1 MNCYKFNFLFLFM
14 LPCLLFGQ
22 DNVINEFKVELI
34 IFKYA
39 DFETNET
46 FKSTLEIPFEDIIYL
61 SDQNSSKKEFEYS
74 NFSNMSSYYENLFS
88 NNELSLS
95 MLPDTIFRDSSDL
108 NILEKLK
115 NKINQNSEYQLI
127 DSKSWIQT
135 IPSLESSKF
144 LQYEDKKK
152 YGFFLKFY
160 KKRFM
165 HIVLKLYLGT
175 LENSNNNIKIFIDVE
190 KRIFDNE
197 IHFFDHPHFG
207 VIVSIS
213 GI

>member
-1 MNCYKFNFLFLFM
+1 M

-95 MLPDTIFRDSSDL
+95 MLPEPIFRDSSDL

-165 HIVLKLYLGT
+165 HIVLKSYLGT

-207 VIVSIS
+207 VIVSIN

>member
-1 MNCYKFNFLFLFM
+1 MNCYKFNFLFLFI
-14 LPCLLFGQ
+14 LPCILFGQ
-22 DNVINEFKVELI
+22 DNVFSEFKVELI
-34 IFKYA
+34 IFKYT
-39 DFETNET
+39 DFETNES
-46 FKSTLEIPFEDIIYL
+46 FKSTFEIPYEDIIYL
-61 SDQNSSKKEFEYS
+61 SDQNSLKNEFEYS
-74 NFSNMSSYYENLFS
+74 NFSNMSSYYKNLF
-88 NNELSLS
+88 NNNKLSLS
-95 MLPDTIFRDSSDL
+95 ELPEPIFRDSTDL

-127 DSKSWIQT
+127 DTKSWIQT

-144 LQYEDKKK
+144 LQYEDKKN

-165 HIVLKLYLGT
+165 HIILKSYLGT
-175 LENSNNNIKIFIDVE
+175 LENSNNNIKVFIDVE

>member
-1 MNCYKFNFLFLFM
+1 M
-14 LPCLLFGQ
+14 LPCFLFGQ

-39 DFETNET
+39 NFETNET
-46 FKSTLEIPFEDIIYL
+46 FKSALEIPFEDIIYL

-74 NFSNMSSYYENLFS
+74 NFSNMSSYYKNLFR

-95 MLPDTIFRDSSDL
+95 KLPEPIFRDSSDL

-115 NKINQNSEYQLI
+115 NTINQNSEYQLI

-152 YGFFLKFY
+152 YGFFLKLY

-165 HIVLKLYLGT
+165 HIILKSYLGT

-207 VIVSIS
+207 VIVSIN

>member
-1 MNCYKFNFLFLFM
+1 MNCYKFNFLFLFT
-14 LPCLLFGQ
+14 LPCFLFGQ
-22 DNVINEFKVELI
+22 DNVFSEFKVELI
-34 IFKYA
+34 IFKYT
-39 DFETNET
+39 DLETNES
-46 FKSTLEIPFEDIIYL
+46 FKSTLEIPYEDIIYL
-61 SDQNSSKKEFEYS
+61 SDQNSLKNEFEYS
-74 NFSNMSSYYENLFS
+74 NFSNMSSYYKNLF
-88 NNELSLS
+88 NNNKLSLS
-95 MLPDTIFRDSSDL
+95 ELPEPIFRDSTDL

-127 DSKSWIQT
+127 DTKSWIQT

-144 LQYEDKKK
+144 LQYEDKNN

-165 HIVLKLYLGT
+165 HIILKSYLGT
-175 LENSNNNIKIFIDVE
+175 LDNSNNLKIFIDVE

-207 VIVSIS
+207 VIVSIN
-213 GI
+213 GV

>member
-1 MNCYKFNFLFLFM
+1 MNCYKFNFLFLFI
-14 LPCLLFGQ
+14 LPCILFGQ
-22 DNVINEFKVELI
+22 DNVFSEFKVELI
-34 IFKYA
+34 IFKYT
-39 DFETNET
+39 DFETNES
-46 FKSTLEIPFEDIIYL
+46 FKSTFEIPYEDIIYL
-61 SDQNSSKKEFEYS
+61 SDQNSLKNEFEYS
-74 NFSNMSSYYENLFS
+74 NFSNMSSYYKNLF
-88 NNELSLS
+88 NNNKLSLS
-95 MLPDTIFRDSSDL
+95 ELPEPIFRDSTDL

-127 DSKSWIQT
+127 DTKSWIQT

-144 LQYEDKKK
+144 LQYEDKNN

-165 HIVLKLYLGT
+165 HIILKSYLGT
-175 LENSNNNIKIFIDVE
+175 LDNSNNLKIFIDVE

-213 GI
+213 DV

>member
-1 MNCYKFNFLFLFM
+1 MNCYKFNFLILFT
-14 LPCLLFGQ
+14 LPCFLFGQ
-22 DNVINEFKVELI
+22 ENIISEFKVEFI
-34 IFKYA
+34 IFKYT

-46 FKSTLEIPFEDIIYL
+46 FKSTLEIPYEDIIYL
-61 SDQNSSKKEFEYS
+61 SDQNSLKNEFEYS
-74 NFSNMSSYYENLFS
+74 NFSNMSSYYKNLF
-88 NNELSLS
+88 NNNKLSLS
-95 MLPDTIFRDSSDL
+95 ELPEPIFRDSTDL

-127 DSKSWIQT
+127 DTKSWIQT

-144 LQYEDKKK
+144 LQYEDKNN

-165 HIVLKLYLGT
+165 HIILKSYLGT
-175 LENSNNNIKIFIDVE
+175 LDNSNNLKIFIDVE

>member
-46 FKSTLEIPFEDIIYL
+46 FKSSLEIPFEDIIYL

-95 MLPDTIFRDSSDL
+95 MLPEPIFRDSSDL

-207 VIVSIS
+207 VIVSIN

>member
-95 MLPDTIFRDSSDL
+95 MLPEPIFRDSSDL

-165 HIVLKLYLGT
+165 HIVLKSYLGT

-207 VIVSIS
+207 VIVSIN

>member
-74 NFSNMSSYYENLFS
+74 NFSNMSNYYENLFS

-95 MLPDTIFRDSSDL
+95 MLPEPIFRDSSDL

-165 HIVLKLYLGT
+165 HIVLKSYLGT

-207 VIVSIS
+207 VIVSIN

>member
-1 MNCYKFNFLFLFM
+1 M

-46 FKSTLEIPFEDIIYL
+46 FKSSLEIPFEDIIYL

-95 MLPDTIFRDSSDL
+95 MLPEPIFRDSSDL

-207 VIVSIS
+207 VIVSIN

>member
-1 MNCYKFNFLFLFM
+1 M

-22 DNVINEFKVELI
+22 DNAINEFKVELI

-46 FKSTLEIPFEDIIYL
+46 FKSTLEIPFKDIIYL

-95 MLPDTIFRDSSDL
+95 MLPEPIFRDSSDL

-165 HIVLKLYLGT
+165 HIVLKSYLGT

-207 VIVSIS
+207 VIVSINE
-213 GI
+213 I

>member
-1 MNCYKFNFLFLFM
+1 M
-14 LPCLLFGQ
+14 LPCFLFGQ

-34 IFKYA
+34 IFKYT

-46 FKSTLEIPFEDIIYL
+46 FKSALEIPFEDIIYL

-74 NFSNMSSYYENLFS
+74 NFSNMSSYYKNLFR

-95 MLPDTIFRDSSDL
+95 KLPEPIFRDSSDL

-115 NKINQNSEYQLI
+115 NTINQNSEYQLI

-152 YGFFLKFY
+152 YGFFLKLY

-165 HIVLKLYLGT
+165 HIILKSYLGT

>member
-46 FKSTLEIPFEDIIYL
+46 FKSALEIPFEDIIYL
-61 SDQNSSKKEFEYS
+61 SDQNSSKKEFQYS
-74 NFSNMSSYYENLFS
+74 NFSNMSSYYENLFN

-95 MLPDTIFRDSSDL
+95 MLPEPIFRDSSDL

-207 VIVSIS
+207 VIVSIN

>member
-1 MNCYKFNFLFLFM
+1 MNCYKFNFLFLFI
-14 LPCLLFGQ
+14 LPCFLFGQ
-22 DNVINEFKVELI
+22 DNVFSEFKVELI
-34 IFKYA
+34 IFKYT
-39 DFETNET
+39 DFETNES
-46 FKSTLEIPFEDIIYL
+46 FKSTLEIPYEDIIYL
-61 SDQNSSKKEFEYS
+61 SDQNSLKKEFEYS
-74 NFSNMSSYYENLFS
+74 NFSNMSSYYKNLFT

-95 MLPDTIFRDSSDL
+95 KLPEPIFRDSSDL

-115 NKINQNSEYQLI
+115 SKINQNSEYQLI
-127 DSKSWIQT
+127 DTKSWIQT

-144 LQYEDKKK
+144 LQYEDEN

-165 HIVLKLYLGT
+165 HIILKSYLGT
-175 LENSNNNIKIFIDVE
+175 LDNSNNLKIFIDVE

>member
-1 MNCYKFNFLFLFM
+1 MNCYKFNFLILFT
-14 LPCLLFGQ
+14 LPCFLFGQ
-22 DNVINEFKVELI
+22 DNIISEFKIEFI
-34 IFKYA
+34 IFKYT

-46 FKSTLEIPFEDIIYL
+46 FKSTLEIPYEDIIYL
-61 SDQNSSKKEFEYS
+61 SDQNSLKKEFKYS
-74 NFSNMSSYYENLFS
+74 NFSNMSNYYKNLFT
-88 NNELSLS
+88 NNGLILSK
-95 MLPDTIFRDSSDL
+95 LPEPIFRDSSDL

-115 NKINQNSEYQLI
+115 NKINQNPEYQLI
-127 DSKSWIQT
+127 DTKSWIQT

-144 LQYEDKKK
+144 LHYEDIKN
-152 YGFFLKFY
+152 YGFFLKLY

-165 HIVLKLYLGT
+165 HIDLKSYLGT
-175 LENSNNNIKIFIDVE
+175 FDNSNNKTNIFIDVE

>member
-1 MNCYKFNFLFLFM
+1 M
-14 LPCLLFGQ
+14 LPCFLFGQ
-22 DNVINEFKVELI
+22 DNVISEFKVELI
-34 IFKYA
+34 IFKYT
-39 DFETNET
+39 DFETNES
-46 FKSTLEIPFEDIIYL
+46 FKSTLEIPYEDIIYL
-61 SDQNSSKKEFEYS
+61 SDQNSLKKEFKYS
-74 NFSNMSSYYENLFS
+74 NFSNMSNYYKNLFS
-88 NNELSLS
+88 NNGLILSK
-95 MLPDTIFRDSSDL
+95 LPEPIFRDSSDL

-127 DSKSWIQT
+127 DTKSWIQT

-144 LQYEDKKK
+144 LQYEDKNN

-165 HIVLKLYLGT
+165 HIILKSYLGT
-175 LENSNNNIKIFIDVE
+175 LDNSNNLKIFIDVE

>member
-1 MNCYKFNFLFLFM
+1 M

-46 FKSTLEIPFEDIIYL
+46 FKSALEIPFEDIIYL
-61 SDQNSSKKEFEYS
+61 SDQNSSKKEFQYS
-74 NFSNMSSYYENLFS
+74 NFSNMSSYYENLFN

-95 MLPDTIFRDSSDL
+95 MLPEPIFRDSSDL

-207 VIVSIS
+207 VIVSIN

>member
-1 MNCYKFNFLFLFM
+1 M
-14 LPCLLFGQ
+14 LPCFLFGQ
-22 DNVINEFKVELI
+22 DNVISEFKVELI
-34 IFKYA
+34 IFKYT
-39 DFETNET
+39 DFETNES
-46 FKSTLEIPFEDIIYL
+46 FKSTLEIPYEDIIYL
-61 SDQNSSKKEFEYS
+61 SDQNSLKNEFEYS
-74 NFSNMSSYYENLFS
+74 NFSNMSSYYKNLF
-88 NNELSLS
+88 NNNKLSLS
-95 MLPDTIFRDSSDL
+95 ELPEPIFRDSTDL

-127 DSKSWIQT
+127 DTKSWIQT

-144 LQYEDKKK
+144 LQYEDKNN

-165 HIVLKLYLGT
+165 HIILKSYLGT
-175 LENSNNNIKIFIDVE
+175 LDNSNNLKIFIDVE

-213 GI
+213 GV

>member
-1 MNCYKFNFLFLFM
+1 MNCYKFNFLFLFI
-14 LPCLLFGQ
+14 LPCFLFGQ
-22 DNVINEFKVELI
+22 DNFISEFKVELI

-39 DFETNET
+39 DFETNES
-46 FKSTLEIPFEDIIYL
+46 FKSTLEIPYEDIIYL
-61 SDQNSSKKEFEYS
+61 SDQNSLKNEFEYS
-74 NFSNMSSYYENLFS
+74 NFSNMSSYYKNLF
-88 NNELSLS
+88 NNNKLSLS
-95 MLPDTIFRDSSDL
+95 ELPEPIFRDSTDL

-127 DSKSWIQT
+127 DTKSWIQT

-144 LQYEDKKK
+144 LQYEDEN

-165 HIVLKLYLGT
+165 HIILKSYLGT
-175 LENSNNNIKIFIDVE
+175 LDNSNNLKIFIDVE

-213 GI
+213 GV

>member
-1 MNCYKFNFLFLFM
+1 MSSYKFNFLFLFV
-14 LPCLLFGQ
+14 LPCFLFGQ
-22 DNVINEFKVELI
+22 NNVISEFKVELI
-34 IFKYA
+34 IFKYT

-46 FKSTLEIPFEDIIYL
+46 FKSKLDIPNEDIIYL
-61 SDQNSSKKEFEYS
+61 SDQNSLKKEFEYS
-74 NFSNMSSYYENLFS
+74 NFSNMSSYYKNLFT
-88 NNELSLS
+88 NNELSFS
-95 MLPDTIFRDSSDL
+95 KLPEPIFRDSSDL

-115 NKINQNSEYQLI
+115 SKINQNSEYQLI
-127 DSKSWIQT
+127 DTKSWIQT

-144 LQYEDKKK
+144 LQYEDKNN

-165 HIVLKLYLGT
+165 HIILKSYLGT
-175 LENSNNNIKIFIDVE
+175 LDNSNNLKIFIDVE

-213 GI
+213 GV

>member
-1 MNCYKFNFLFLFM
+1 MNCYRFNFLFLFM
-14 LPCLLFGQ
+14 LPFFLFGQ
-22 DNVINEFKVELI
+22 DNIISEFKVELI
-34 IFKYA
+34 IFKYT
-39 DFETNET
+39 DFESNET
-46 FKSTLEIPFEDIIYL
+46 FKSTLEIPYEDIIYL
-61 SDQNSSKKEFEYS
+61 SDQNSYKKESKYS
-74 NFSNMSSYYENLFS
+74 NFSNMSSYYENLF
-88 NNELSLS
+88 NNNQFSLS
-95 MLPDTIFRDSSDL
+95 KLPEPIFRDSSDL

-207 VIVSIS
+207 VIVSIN

>member
-1 MNCYKFNFLFLFM
+1 MSCYKFNFLFLFM
-14 LPCLLFGQ
+14 LPCFLFGQ
-22 DNVINEFKVELI
+22 DNFISEFKVELI
-34 IFKYA
+34 IFKYT
-39 DFETNET
+39 DFETNES
-46 FKSTLEIPFEDIIYL
+46 FKSTLEIPYEDIIYL
-61 SDQNSSKKEFEYS
+61 SDQNSLKNEFEYS
-74 NFSNMSSYYENLFS
+74 NFSNMSSYYKNLF
-88 NNELSLS
+88 NNNKLSLS
-95 MLPDTIFRDSSDL
+95 ELPEPIFRDSTDL

-127 DSKSWIQT
+127 DTKSWIQT

-144 LQYEDKKK
+144 LQYEDKNN

-165 HIVLKLYLGT
+165 HIILKSYLGT
-175 LENSNNNIKIFIDVE
+175 LDNSNNLKIFIDVE

-213 GI
+213 DV